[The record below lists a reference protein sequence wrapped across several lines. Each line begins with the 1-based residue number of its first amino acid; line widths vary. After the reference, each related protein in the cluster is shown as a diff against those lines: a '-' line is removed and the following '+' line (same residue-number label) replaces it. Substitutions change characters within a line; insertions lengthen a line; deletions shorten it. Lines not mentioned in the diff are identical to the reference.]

1 MATDPLDFLDS
12 EPSQT
17 ETDQLSFLGEDVSK
31 GRSLA
36 SAFPKGLIKG
46 SRKFS
51 PIPSV
56 GPIPNKLAEKLIEQF
71 LPTQEGNAEDILE
84 FAGEH
89 APLAAFGEGGLVSK
103 ALQTVGGALGKKTA
117 KEMELPEWAQDLA
130 GGIGM
135 SVPAAGKS
143 VFSKSLVPSDKQKS
157 VVDFLKSHGF
167 NEKEITP
174 LIQDKK
180 MLSWL
185 SKGAM
190 KYEEKSPFLKGIQ
203 DKLGGIYENVR
214 TQGQQGN
221 YLQGQP
227 LRQFEKSFHDLADKI
242 PKRHRRLIEKEIE
255 ELFNNP
261 IDFTSLHDFNVA
273 VNDIIKGTT
282 GGKASIGKLK
292 IATHDAQ
299 KKLDPALFNDLRK
312 TDKVYSSLMNFTD
325 KMTKKNWEG
334 IAKLGDAG
342 KVVIGALIFNPG
354 MIGVG
359 AKGLAAVAA
368 SRYALKQLL
377 VNPRLQNLHI
387 KLQNAVSQNKASQAL
402 KIAEMIKKEL
412 EDKIEENKSI
422 PEDKHQNT

>member
-1 MATDPLDFLDS
+1 MATDPLDFLDI
-12 EPSQT
+12 EPAQT
-17 ETDQLSFLGEDVSK
+17 ETDALSFLGEDVSK

-46 SRKFS
+46 SRKVS
-51 PIPSV
+51 PIPSF
-56 GPIPNKLAEKLIEQF
+56 GPIPNKLAERLIEQF
-71 LPTQEGNAEDILE
+71 LPTQKGNVEDILE

-89 APLAAFGEGGLVSK
+89 APLAALGEGGLVSK
-103 ALQTVGGALGKKTA
+103 ALQTAGGALGKKTA

-135 SVPAAGKS
+135 SVPATGKS
-143 VFSKSLVPSDKQKS
+143 IFSKSLVPSDKQKS
-157 VVDFLKSHGF
+157 VVDFLKSRGF

-203 DKLGGIYENVR
+203 DKLGGIYENIR

-221 YLQGQP
+221 YLQGQS
-227 LRQFEKSFHDLADKI
+227 LRKFEKQFHDLADKI

-282 GGKASIGKLK
+282 GGKSSIGKLK

-299 KKLDPALFNDLRK
+299 KGLDSSLFNDLRK
-312 TDKVYSSLMNFTD
+312 TDKVYSSLMDFTD

-334 IAKLGDAG
+334 IAKLGDLG
-342 KVVIGALIFNPG
+342 KVVTGALIFNPG
-354 MIGVG
+354 MMGIG
-359 AKGLAAVAA
+359 AKGLALVGA
-368 SRYALKQLL
+368 SRYALKKFLTS
-377 VNPRLQNLHI
+377 PRFQNLHL
-387 KLQNAVSQNKASQAL
+387 KLRNAVSQNKLQQAL
-402 KIAEMIKKEL
+402 KISEIIKEEL
-412 EDKIEENKSI
+412 EKDQSDSNSI
-422 PEDKHQNT
+422 PENEHQNA